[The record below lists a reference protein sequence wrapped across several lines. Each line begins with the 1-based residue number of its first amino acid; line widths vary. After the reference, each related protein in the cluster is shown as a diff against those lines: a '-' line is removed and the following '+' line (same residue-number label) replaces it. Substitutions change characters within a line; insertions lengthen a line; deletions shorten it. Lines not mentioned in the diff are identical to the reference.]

1 MELVCSASTAPR
13 GCDSSSSIHT
23 EYITREK
30 KNKEGRQRNNA
41 RKRKLQILR
50 KQGNSY
56 RERKERNKQIGN
68 KFGSDK
74 VN

>member
-1 MELVCSASTAPR
+1 MELVCSASTALR
-13 GCDSSSSIHT
+13 GYNSSSSIHT
-23 EYITREK
+23 EYINREK